1 MAPPDSTCEGSVMT
15 APQTPCEVSPLRLRE
30 GKGLCRCHTAA
41 KRRAGVSPWAV
52 LLHDL
57 CTPCPTHTL
66 GLS

>member
-1 MAPPDSTCEGSVMT
+1 MT

-41 KRRAGVSPWAV
+41 KRGAGVSPWAV
-52 LLHDL
+52 LLHHL